1 MKLDNMFKKTRRPS
15 GKKKGISVGNTK
27 ARKFRRDFCVNVT
40 NARKQLLQR
49 TL

>member
-1 MKLDNMFKKTRRPS
+1 MKLDNMFKDVLPE
-15 GKKKGISVGNTK
+15 KKGISVGNTK

-40 NARKQLLQR
+40 NVRKQLLQR

>member
-15 GKKKGISVGNTK
+15 GKKGISVGNTK

-40 NARKQLLQR
+40 NVRKQLLQR